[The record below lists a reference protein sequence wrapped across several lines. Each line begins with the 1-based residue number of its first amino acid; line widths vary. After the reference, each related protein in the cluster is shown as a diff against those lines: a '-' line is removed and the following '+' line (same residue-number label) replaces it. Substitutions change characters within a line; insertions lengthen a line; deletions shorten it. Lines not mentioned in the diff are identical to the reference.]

1 MRAEIAPARALSY
14 GARPQN
20 RPIRPFLCDF
30 YALTSIGP
38 VGPDLHRD
46 WCVAALKKERPGSS
60 ESCSSITMSGTKAMP
75 MLAGHPAGK
84 NTRISARSIDRIQQ
98 SSIQSIRPQA
108 PHSEGYKVGRLHRIE
123 LGFEISAI
131 STGFFI
137 PGVQSA
143 AEVQRFLYLPDNGA
157 LSSAA
162 GWQRYLNLLFAH
174 RQDPAIEHSSGRSSS
189 PAF

>member
-1 MRAEIAPARALSY
+1 M
-14 GARPQN
+14 
-20 RPIRPFLCDF
+20 
-30 YALTSIGP
+30 
-38 VGPDLHRD
+38 
-46 WCVAALKKERPGSS
+46 AALKKERPGSS

-123 LGFEISAI
+123 LGSEISAI
-131 STGFFI
+131 STGFLI
-137 PGVQSA
+137 PGVQST